1 MASERSIQL
10 SDLLDRWEKL
20 STAAS
25 QKVES
30 ASQPV
35 QCSFYAGVLFGMSI
49 ARDELIEALAKEMIE
64 STNLTG
70 TLSSA
75 EQSSN

>member
-1 MASERSIQL
+1 MTSERSIHL

-20 STAAS
+20 STAAA

-30 ASQPV
+30 AAQPI

-49 ARDELIEALAKEMIE
+49 ARDELIEVLAKKMVE
-64 STNLTG
+64 SANLTG
-70 TLSSA
+70 TMSSA